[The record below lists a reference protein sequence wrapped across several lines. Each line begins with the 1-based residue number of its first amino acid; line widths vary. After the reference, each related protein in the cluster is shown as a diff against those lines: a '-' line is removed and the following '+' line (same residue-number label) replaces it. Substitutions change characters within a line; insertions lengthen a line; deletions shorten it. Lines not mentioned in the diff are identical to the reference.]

1 MPLPGAR
8 RCLILLAAGVL
19 VTTAAAA
26 SDNKP
31 PALDC
36 KFSFDELTRTVATH
50 PDAQR
55 SSKEDWDMVQI
66 ASPSSSE
73 KDWWIALY
81 VFTKQERYAYPTI
94 MRKIIWKDPTGKA
107 MTERT
112 ACGYGDKALFDKVV
126 GEFAELDR
134 KMVELIESEH
144 REKSRD

>member
-1 MPLPGAR
+1 MVPSCAR
-8 RCLILLAAGVL
+8 RSLILLAAGVL
-19 VTTAAAA
+19 LTTAAAA
-26 SDNKP
+26 SDDKP

-36 KFSFDELTRTVATH
+36 KVSFDELTRTVTTH

-66 ASPSSSE
+66 SSPSTSE

-81 VFTKQERYAYPTI
+81 VFTKAEHYAYPTI
-94 MRKIIWKDPTGKA
+94 TRKIIWKEPSGKV

-112 ACGYGDKALFDKVV
+112 ACGYGDKALFDKVM
-126 GEFAELDR
+126 GEFAEFDR
-134 KMVELIESEH
+134 KMVEAIESEH